1 MQGLFIILYP
11 ISPHYILSMMKCHF
25 LKALELKHC
34 CASKRKSAVSSVKHP
49 HARWDFSIHCTMGNK
64 REELQF
70 PHNYT
75 IIFHCFQNS
84 QFHFQFREAYEI
96 ISKYYN
102 WFYGHFSK
110 FYEMELTLWTKSSF
124 WIIRTFKPQ
133 NKLKFWFHII
143 SLFKKANQIHP
154 NSSSFLGT
162 WTQQVLQTTW
172 NLYKLCHQC

>member
-1 MQGLFIILYP
+1 MNSLTLSLLCFIFYILLYMYWYQTLCYGKKSILETHIGLVVPDRDTYSLITMQGLFTILYP

-49 HARWDFSIHCTMGNK
+49 HARWDFSIHCTMGNE

-84 QFHFQFREAYEI
+84 QFHFQFTEAYEI

-102 WFYGHFSK
+102 RFYGHFSK
-110 FYEMELTLWTKSSF
+110 FYEM
-124 WIIRTFKPQ
+124 
-133 NKLKFWFHII
+133 
-143 SLFKKANQIHP
+143 
-154 NSSSFLGT
+154 
-162 WTQQVLQTTW
+162 
-172 NLYKLCHQC
+172 